1 MSAQVLAGGV
11 LGLFT
16 AGGFLVVSSAGDPG
30 TAPASK
36 IRAYDGQVVKA
47 TGAAA
52 APVTFVAVNQQI
64 PNVTSRSLARTR
76 QAHACRVRVTC
87 TAPTAGGVRM
97 RAQETI
103 DALEGK
109 RPTAAGWSTSPL
121 ALINAR
127 EPVEDREV
135 AAPTGGRYPM
145 FAVLEFEYTAT
156 LR

>member
-1 MSAQVLAGGV
+1 MTAQALASGVLA
-11 LGLFT
+11 LFT

-30 TAPASK
+30 TAPATTV
-36 IRAYDGQVVKA
+36 RAFDGQVVRA
-47 TGAAA
+47 DNAASS
-52 APVTFVAVNQQI
+52 PVTFVVVNQQI

-76 QAHACRVRVTC
+76 QAHLCRVRVTC
-87 TAPTAGGVRM
+87 TAPTAGGVRK
-97 RAQETI
+97 RAQEAI

-109 RPTAAGWSTSPL
+109 RPTATGWSTGPV
-121 ALINAR
+121 ALVNAR